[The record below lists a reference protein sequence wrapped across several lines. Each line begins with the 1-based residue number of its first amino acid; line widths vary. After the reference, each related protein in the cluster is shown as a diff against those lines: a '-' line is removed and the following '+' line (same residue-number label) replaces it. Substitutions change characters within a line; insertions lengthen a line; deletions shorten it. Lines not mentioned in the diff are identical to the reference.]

1 GVYRLNLVLRNN
13 RTSEEHPLGIFHPH
27 APLHHIKKENIGLIE
42 VMGLFI
48 LPGRLKTE
56 LALLQDFLTGKRPMV
71 RPEDSDPSA
80 KHYDWLEQLVAEHGL
95 CKDDE
100 EAAAFL
106 RSEVAKVCAQVLADA
121 GVYKQDEKGLAGIK
135 RFMAT
140 VGYQG

>member
-1 GVYRLNLVLRNN
+1 MIAIVTDSTAYVTHEEATRLGVVVVPMSY
-13 RTSEEHPLGIFHPH
+13 SISLGH
-27 APLHHIKKENIGLIE
+27 
-42 VMGLFI
+42 
-48 LPGRLKTE
+48 
-56 LALLQDFLTGKRPMV
+56 
-71 RPEDSDPSA
+71 SA
-80 KHYDWLEQLVAEHGL
+80 KEGCIEADDRAEQLVAEHGL